1 MEHNY
6 HMYYNNPAKRWGDAL
21 PLGNGRLGAM
31 VYGETDME
39 RITLNDDSRKT
50 SNLDK
55 LYYQFQLHNLMIN

>member
-6 HMYYNNPAKRWGDAL
+6 HMYYDNPAKIWGNAL

-39 RITLNDDSRKT
+39 RMVLPWIAIIRHTGKNYRK
-50 SNLDK
+50 SAD
-55 LYYQFQLHNLMIN
+55 